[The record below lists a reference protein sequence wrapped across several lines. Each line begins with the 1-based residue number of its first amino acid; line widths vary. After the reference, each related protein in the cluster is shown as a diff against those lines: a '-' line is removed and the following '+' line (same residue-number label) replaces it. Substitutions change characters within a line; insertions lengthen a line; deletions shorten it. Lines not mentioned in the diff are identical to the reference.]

1 MADKYKVVVIGAG
14 PGGYVAAIRAA
25 QLGMKTAIVEK
36 EYIGGVCLNW
46 GCIPSKALL
55 YLAEMKHTIEQCE
68 RIGLKAEN
76 VSIDI
81 EKLKKHKEDT
91 VKRLTGG
98 VKILLDKAGVK
109 IYNGQAVFKSATQI
123 EVTSGDQKTEIEA
136 DNFII
141 ATGSL
146 TADLPFLR
154 IDGKSV
160 VGAREAIDLPRIPE
174 HIGIIGAGP
183 IGVEMA
189 TVYNALGSKVTII
202 ELLGAVL
209 PTLDQDISSASERA
223 LTKQGMEIL
232 TSSQVKSASRKD
244 DKITLE
250 VKTPEGDKSFTF
262 DMVLLSVGMKPNSA
276 DLHLEKIGV
285 KTDNKG
291 FIAVDKKM
299 RTSIPNIYAIG
310 DVAGGLLLAH
320 KASHEGLVA
329 AESIA
334 GAPAEADWK
343 AVPYAVFTDPEIAG
357 IGLTQREAI
366 AQGRNIKIGK
376 FPYRAIGKGIATL
389 ATDGFTKVISDAET
403 DEILGIHIFG
413 PHSGDIIFAGTALL
427 EFDGTSEDLSHLMAI
442 HPTLSEAL
450 MEAGLNVH
458 KRAIHIINT

>member
-1 MADKYKVVVIGAG
+1 MADKFKLVVIGAG

-25 QLGMKTAIVEK
+25 QLGIKTAIIEK

-55 YLAEMKHTIEQCE
+55 YLAELKHTIEQCQ
-68 RIGLKAEN
+68 RIGLKADN
-76 VSIDI
+76 VGIDI

-109 IYNGQAVFKSATQI
+109 IFNGQATFISANQI
-123 EVTSGDQKTEIEA
+123 EVTSSDSKTTLEA
-136 DNFII
+136 ENFII
-141 ATGSL
+141 ATGAS

-174 HIGIIGAGP
+174 QLGVIGAGP
-183 IGVEMA
+183 IGLEMA
-189 TVYNALGSKVTII
+189 TVYNALGSKVTVI

-223 LTKQGMEIL
+223 LTKQGMTIF
-232 TSSQVKSASRKD
+232 TSSQVKSAAQKD
-244 DKITLE
+244 GKITLE
-250 VKTPEGDKSFTF
+250 VKTPDGDKSLTF
-262 DMVLLSVGMKPNSA
+262 DMVLMSVGMKPNSGG
-276 DLHLEKIGV
+276 LNLEKVGV
-285 KTDNKG
+285 KTDKRG
-291 FIAVDKKM
+291 FITVDKKM
-299 RTSIPNIYAIG
+299 KTSAQNIYAIG

-320 KASHEGLVA
+320 KASHEGIVA
-329 AESIA
+329 AEAIA
-334 GAPAEADWK
+334 GGSAEADWK
-343 AVPYAVFTDPEIAG
+343 AVPYAVFTDPECAG
-357 IGLTQREAI
+357 IGITQQEAV
-366 AQGRNIKIGK
+366 AAGRNIKIGK
-376 FPYRAIGKGIATL
+376 FPFRAIGKGIATL
-389 ATDGFTKVISDAET
+389 STDGFTKVIADAET

-413 PHSGDIIFAGTALL
+413 PHSGDIIYAGTALL
-427 EFDGTSEDLSHLMAI
+427 EFDGTAEDLGHLMAI

-458 KRAIHIINT
+458 KRAIHIVNM